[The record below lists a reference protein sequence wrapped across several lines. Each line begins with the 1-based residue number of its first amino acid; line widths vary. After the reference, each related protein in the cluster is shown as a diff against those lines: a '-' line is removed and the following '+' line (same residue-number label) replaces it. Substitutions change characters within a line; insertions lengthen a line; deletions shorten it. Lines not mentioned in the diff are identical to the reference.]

1 MWDELLTALALV
13 MVIEGIMPFLSPS
26 SMRTSLQKLINMNDS
41 SLRILG
47 FLSMI
52 SGVTLLYWIH

>member
-1 MWDELLTALALV
+1 MWDELLIALALV

-26 SMRTSLQKLINMNDS
+26 IMRSNLQKLIAMNDKN
-41 SLRILG
+41 LRILG

>member
-26 SMRTSLQKLINMNDS
+26 SMRTSLQKLISMNDS

-52 SGVTLLYWIH
+52 SGVILLYWIH